1 MNNTCPKC
9 QTLVHET
16 KPYQNIR
23 SDPTLQDI
31 VYKVVPGLYKNEM
44 GRRRK
49 VYEEHPE
56 AAKTITSGEEKG
68 EYSGERTIYSPEDI
82 IPISLQY
89 VPLEINYTYHGPNG
103 SPSSSGLP
111 SAVTTTSGEHGQV
124 RYLKCV
130 SAVTVRILKKLL
142 RNKFDLKYHHDV
154 ELYYRQDPLL
164 DTYSI
169 LDLAYIYS
177 WKKTSPLSLYYKITD
192 LRTSAYA
199 RNKTRSACTCKA
211 GKKDDIERQT
221 LDAQPITSITQPQS
235 LDAVRQEVSEQ
246 LKVNPSPSTSLSKTE
261 HVRSVVNGDKRSL
274 PPTAAKMPQDRP
286 KVKKSRLDETTKHPR
301 LTSVHIGSNISKNK
315 NIAVKK
321 PVRPVMV
328 NEIVKSSANQPN
340 GLSKSHA
347 VAEVS
352 ETSKVAETNVP
363 GTPTIFHRVSPLQ
376 TGHNGEKKQLS
387 NGKSVEELPKN
398 IPFTQPSSSLTSG
411 DLNRLN
417 RSDSLDAIRRQI
429 TSLPFTASPPLPLRP
444 EPIRPLIQDD
454 TSKKNSPISM
464 VKPMKSVHDDGI
476 PRPVSIEPLR
486 APIQDE
492 AAKKYVA
499 LNAALALAP
508 SGISMEPLRPIPS
521 ELPKSPLPHVNGVS
535 EGKRTHIR
543 EDVSKSPIPRVLN
556 GTSASTES
564 NTITTTNRTAV
575 KSSEDKAASLC
586 KNAVS
591 HVIQYDKYDSSDI
604 LLKLE
609 NCIKKSSQ

>member
-1 MNNTCPKC
+1 
-9 QTLVHET
+9 
-16 KPYQNIR
+16 
-23 SDPTLQDI
+23 
-31 VYKVVPGLYKNEM
+31 
-44 GRRRK
+44 
-49 VYEEHPE
+49 
-56 AAKTITSGEEKG
+56 
-68 EYSGERTIYSPEDI
+68 
-82 IPISLQY
+82 
-89 VPLEINYTYHGPNG
+89 
-103 SPSSSGLP
+103 
-111 SAVTTTSGEHGQV
+111 
-124 RYLKCV
+124 
-130 SAVTVRILKKLL
+130 
-142 RNKFDLKYHHDV
+142 
-154 ELYYRQDPLL
+154 
-164 DTYSI
+164 
-169 LDLAYIYS
+169 
-177 WKKTSPLSLYYKITD
+177 
-192 LRTSAYA
+192 
-199 RNKTRSACTCKA
+199 
-211 GKKDDIERQT
+211 
-221 LDAQPITSITQPQS
+221 
-235 LDAVRQEVSEQ
+235 
-246 LKVNPSPSTSLSKTE
+246 
-261 HVRSVVNGDKRSL
+261 
-274 PPTAAKMPQDRP
+274 
-286 KVKKSRLDETTKHPR
+286 
-301 LTSVHIGSNISKNK
+301 
-315 NIAVKK
+315 VKK
-321 PVRPVMV
+321 PVRPVMS
-328 NEIVKSSANQPN
+328 NEIMKSSPSQPN

-352 ETSKVAETNVP
+352 ETSKVAETNAP
-363 GTPTIFHRVSPLQ
+363 GVPTILHRVSPLQ
-376 TGHNGEKKQLS
+376 TGHNGEKKPLS

-398 IPFTQPSSSLTSG
+398 IPFTQASSSSTSG
-411 DLNRLN
+411 DFNRLN

-508 SGISMEPLRPIPS
+508 SGISMEPLRPLP

-556 GTSASTES
+556 GTSAASTES

-575 KSSEDKAASLC
+575 KPCEDKGAPLC